1 MEWGGIWELSKL
13 FTQFCCKLKPSLN
26 AGALR
31 RGAKDLIRH
40 FCKDKQIPN
49 KHMRGCLPALATG
62 EVQIKASVRPTLIR
76 MVKSCRQRIPSFS
89 KAVSTGG

>member
-1 MEWGGIWELSKL
+1 MEWGGIWELSEL

-49 KHMRGCLPALATG
+49 KHMRGCSILLEKCKLKPQWGAKH
-62 EVQIKASVRPTLIR
+62 IKEWLKKINKT
-76 MVKSCRQRIPSFS
+76 
-89 KAVSTGG
+89 